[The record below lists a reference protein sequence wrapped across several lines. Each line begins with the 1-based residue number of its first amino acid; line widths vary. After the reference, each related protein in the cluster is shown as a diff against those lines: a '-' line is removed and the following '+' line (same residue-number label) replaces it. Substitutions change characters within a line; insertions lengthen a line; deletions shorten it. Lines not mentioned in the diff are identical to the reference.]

1 MSIKGEWMQSDS
13 AAIYV
18 DEKGI
23 IQAIKPDSH
32 IFPETVAETVKNYVN
47 DEIENF
53 RKENH
58 ISKRAW
64 NKKGVIMK
72 ETQHIDFLCY
82 RLFYKK
88 LLKECTREIKFS
100 YQFENRI

>member
-1 MSIKGEWMQSDS
+1 MNEKGRWFLSDS
-13 AAIYV
+13 VAVMI
-18 DEKGI
+18 DDNGI

-32 IFPETVAETVKNYVN
+32 IFPKTLAETIKNYVN

-58 ISKRAW
+58 ISKRSW

-72 ETQHIDFLCY
+72 ETHHIDFLCY

-88 LLKECTREIKFS
+88 LSKEYTREIKFS
-100 YQFENRI
+100 SQFVNRI